1 MDAIFSKAI
10 KAKDRT
16 YFVDVKETKNNSRY
30 LTLAES
36 KPSKDGEKK
45 FTRSSI
51 AVFESNLEEFRQA
64 IEEAYA
70 QLK

>member
-45 FTRSSI
+45 YTRSSI
-51 AVFESNLEEFRQA
+51 AVFESNLDEFRQA

>member
-16 YFVDVKETKNNSRY
+16 YFVDVKETKNNWRY

-51 AVFESNLEEFRQA
+51 AVFHSNLDEFRQA

>member
-51 AVFESNLEEFRQA
+51 AVFESNLDEFRQA